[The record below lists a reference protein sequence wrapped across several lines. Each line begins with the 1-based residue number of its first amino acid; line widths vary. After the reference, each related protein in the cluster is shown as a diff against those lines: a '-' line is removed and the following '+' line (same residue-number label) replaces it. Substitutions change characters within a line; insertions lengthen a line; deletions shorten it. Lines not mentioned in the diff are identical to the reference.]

1 MHEPLKNKIYIRKK
15 LFFIFLGANFLVPKS
30 GHQLEKQPVLGPTHG
45 FFTSFSGATYNSVC
59 SRKYVISHFI
69 STPTPFFKNVMK
81 IFMKIFCLSFS
92 FHDMQ
97 INFTLNLTTK
107 CAK

>member
-15 LFFIFLGANFLVPKS
+15 LFFIFLGADFLMPKS

-45 FFTSFSGATYNSVC
+45 FSTSFLGANRNSIC
-59 SRKYVISHFI
+59 SRKYVIWHFI
-69 STPTPFFKNVMK
+69 STPTVLFQECHET
-81 IFMKIFCLSFS
+81 FMKIFASFS

-97 INFTLNLTTK
+97 IDSISNATRK

>member
-45 FFTSFSGATYNSVC
+45 FSTSFLRATRNSIC
-59 SRKYVISHFI
+59 SRKYVIWHFI

-81 IFMKIFCLSFS
+81 MFIKIFCLSFS

-97 INFTLNLTTK
+97 ID
-107 CAK
+107 

>member
-45 FFTSFSGATYNSVC
+45 FFTSFSGATYNSIC
-59 SRKYVISHFI
+59 LRKYVIWHFI

-92 FHDMQ
+92 FYNIQFD
-97 INFTLNLTTK
+97 
-107 CAK
+107 